1 MRRLSNLSSLHLRSG
16 SGNRVGALMH
26 ATRFRICGKSA
37 NIGTKVFAP
46 PAIDQTEPVHY

>member
-1 MRRLSNLSSLHLRSG
+1 MRRLPSLSSLLLRLG

-26 ATRFRICGKSA
+26 ATRFRIYGM
-37 NIGTKVFAP
+37 NMRMNVFVP